1 MPVSDR
7 QPGRQPPWE
16 ADPDREAASFGT
28 WLRRQRE
35 IREIPLREI
44 ADVTK
49 ISIRYLEALEQDRFE
64 MLPAPVFAK
73 GFLREYSK
81 YVGLDPDEV
90 VNSYLTAGREEEEE
104 EAEPATVDP
113 ASSRSSGFPALV
125 AFAVLLAVLVLVFL
139 LLRVWRSA
147 EPEVAPPPIAAP
159 VIPPSPV
166 VPAGETE
173 TADEAAMPLVV
184 TMDFTEDCWVEA
196 EVDGERRLSELHVQ
210 GESMRLEA
218 ESRVSLTLGNPAGVR
233 VEVNGER
240 YELDVA
246 PGRVA
251 RDVVIDLEDRTPSAA
266 AEAEEA

>member
-1 MPVSDR
+1 MPASER
-7 QPGRQPPWE
+7 QPSRQRPWDSDTE
-16 ADPDREAASFGT
+16 REPASFGT

-90 VNSYLTAGREEEEE
+90 VNSYLTAGQQGEEE
-104 EAEPATVDP
+104 EAEDPVVGATGP
-113 ASSRSSGFPALV
+113 RSSGFPALI
-125 AFAVLLAVLVLVFL
+125 AFAVLIAVLVLVFF

-147 EPEVAPPPIAAP
+147 EPAVPPPPIAAP
-159 VIPPSPV
+159 VIPPPPV
-166 VPAGETE
+166 AAAVEPQIVDAPTVP
-173 TADEAAMPLVV
+173 LLV

-218 ESRVSLTLGNPAGVR
+218 VSRVSLTLGNPAGVR
-233 VEVNGER
+233 VEVNGEP

-251 RDVVIDLEDRTPSAA
+251 RDVVIDIGEGSAGA
-266 AEAEEA
+266 DEEAEEA

>member
-7 QPGRQPPWE
+7 QPARQRPWE
-16 ADPDREAASFGT
+16 AESERSAASFGT

-90 VNSYLTAGREEEEE
+90 VNSYLTAGQSGSEEE
-104 EAEPATVDP
+104 EAEAPAAAP
-113 ASSRSSGFPALV
+113 SSPRGSGFPALV
-125 AFAVLLAVLVLVFL
+125 AFVILLAVLVLVFL
-139 LLRVWRSA
+139 LLRAWRAA
-147 EPEVAPPPIAAP
+147 EPEAPPPPIAAP
-159 VIPPSPV
+159 VIPPPPPPATEPEGAAESA
-166 VPAGETE
+166 VP
-173 TADEAAMPLVV
+173 LLV
-184 TMDFTEDCWVEA
+184 TMDFTEDCWVEV
-196 EVDGERRLSELHVQ
+196 EVDGERRLSELKVQ

-218 ESRVSLTLGNPAGVR
+218 VSRVALTLGNPGGVR
-233 VEVNGER
+233 VEVNGEP
-240 YELDVA
+240 YELESSS
-246 PGRVA
+246 GRMA
-251 RDVVIDLEDRTPSAA
+251 RDVVIDLEERSPDAG
-266 AEAEEA
+266 EEA

>member
-1 MPVSDR
+1 V
-7 QPGRQPPWE
+7 
-16 ADPDREAASFGT
+16 SFGT

-90 VNSYLTAGREEEEE
+90 VNSYLTAAKGSDEEGA
-104 EAEPATVDP
+104 EAEELA
-113 ASSRSSGFPALV
+113 AQGSSRTSGFPALIIFITLFV
-125 AFAVLLAVLVLVFL
+125 VLALVFF
-139 LLRVWRSA
+139 LLRMWSSR
-147 EPEVAPPPIAAP
+147 EPQREPPPIAAP
-159 VIPPSPV
+159 VIPQAPTPA
-166 VPAGETE
+166 VPEEPEEVAP
-173 TADEAAMPLVV
+173 APPLVV

-218 ESRVSLTLGNPAGVR
+218 IGRVELTLGNPAGVR
-233 VEVNGER
+233 VEVNGEP
-240 YELDVA
+240 YSFEFA
-246 PGRVA
+246 AGRVA
-251 RDVVIDLEDRTPSAA
+251 RDLVIDLEGATATDDEPGEDGSGQSGAA
-266 AEAEEA
+266 